1 MEIVGL
7 GTQVVECARL
17 RQLLDRHADAFL
29 DRVFTPAERIY
40 CGARVQSAEHY
51 AAIWAAKQA
60 TLRALGLAWDRGTAW
75 TAIEVQWGHPPSVTV
90 PPALAP
96 GVRRWH
102 VALAHCRSHATATVI
117 ALRG

>member
-7 GTQVVECARL
+7 GTQVVECGRL

-29 DRVFTPAERIY
+29 ERVFTPAERLY

-51 AAIWAAKQA
+51 AATWAAKQA
-60 TLRALGLAWDRGTAW
+60 TLRALGLAWDRGTDW
-75 TAIEVQWGHPPSVTV
+75 TAIEVRWGNPPTVTV
-90 PPALAP
+90 ARGLAA
-96 GVRRWH
+96 GVAGWH

-117 ALRG
+117 AMRG